1 MALISFRRSR
11 RQRFQEHV
19 QPHLGTMYRF
29 AYRLTGQR
37 EDAEDLVQDVVVK
50 LYGKLDDL
58 EALDQPGAWLNKVLY
73 RQFVDDARR
82 RARRP
87 LRVTGEFADPAGL
100 ESWLDSIPDERRG
113 PGGALE
119 QDRLRPVVRTLLDT
133 LPPDHRTLLLLHDV
147 DHWRL
152 EDLSEVVDL
161 PVGTLKSRLHRIRSA
176 LRSKLENHVE
186 PSVAPERLLK

>member
-1 MALISFRRSR
+1 MALIPFRRSR
-11 RQRFQEHV
+11 RQRFEERV

-50 LYGKLDDL
+50 LYGKLDEL
-58 EALDQPGAWLNKVLY
+58 ESLDRPGAWLNKVLY

-82 RARRP
+82 RARQS
-87 LRVTGEFADPAGL
+87 LRFEGEFADPRGL
-100 ESWLDSIPDERRG
+100 QSWLDSVPDERPG
-113 PGGALE
+113 PA
-119 QDRLRPVVRTLLDT
+119 DRLELDRLQPRVRKLLDT
-133 LPPDHRTLLLLHDV
+133 LPADHRTLLLLHDV

-176 LRSKLENHVE
+176 LRHKLDNNVE
-186 PSVAPERLLK
+186 PSVTPQRLLK